1 MTVFSAV
8 DFSDHELVVFARD
21 AESGLKAVIAV
32 HSTALGPA
40 VGGCRMWHY
49 ASEEEAVRDAL
60 RLSRGMSHKNA
71 MADLPLGGGKSV
83 IMAPEGNFDRQALLR
98 AFGRAVDSLGGRYV
112 TAEDVGTTVADMLAI
127 RAVTKHVSGVGAD
140 GSRDG
145 DPSPY
150 TALGVYHGIRASVR
164 HRLGKTSLEGVTVA
178 VQGLGNVGR
187 NLCALLHRDGA
198 RLIVTDISPE
208 RVQAAVAAHGAAA
221 VGLEDIL
228 TVEADV
234 LAPCALGAVLNAE
247 TIPALNVPVVAGA
260 ANNQLATAEDGE
272 RLRERG
278 ILYAPDYVLNAGGI
292 IAVSHEIL
300 NDFEQARVIARIEA
314 IDARLTAIF
323 AEAEKAG
330 LATAAVADRMAEA
343 RIDAARK
350 KRAAAVQAA

>member
-21 AESGLKAVIAV
+21 ADSGLRAVIAV

-40 VGGCRMWHY
+40 VGGCRMWNY

-60 RLSRGMSHKNA
+60 RLSKGMSHKNA

-98 AFGRAVDSLGGRYV
+98 AFGRAVDALGGRYV
-112 TAEDVGTTVADMLAI
+112 TAEDVGTSVADMLTI
-127 RAVTKHVSGVGAD
+127 RSVTEHVSGHSAD
-140 GSRDG
+140 PNKGG

-150 TALGVYHGIRASVR
+150 TALGVYHGICASVR
-164 HRLGKTSLEGVTVA
+164 HKLGKASLEGVTVA

-198 RLIVTDISPE
+198 KLIVTDISAD
-208 RVQAAVAAHGAAA
+208 RVQAAVAAHGATA
-221 VGLEDIL
+221 VGLEEIL
-228 TVEADV
+228 SVEADV
-234 LAPCALGAVLNAE
+234 LAPCALGAVLNAQ

-300 NDFEQARVIARIEA
+300 NDFEQARVIAKVEA
-314 IDARLTAIF
+314 IDPRLIEIF
-323 AEAEKAG
+323 TEADKAG
-330 LATAAVADRMAEA
+330 LSTATVADRMAEA
-343 RIDAARK
+343 RIATARK
-350 KRAAAVQAA
+350 KKASAAEAA